1 MARPASWQTW
11 NIDPLTQTP
20 SPIPLAELHCH
31 IEGAAP
37 TDLVRELAH
46 RNGQDIT
53 GLINGEDGYIWSDF
67 DSFLSAYDR
76 VASVF
81 TRAEDYSNLAY
92 AYASGLAAQGAI
104 YSETFSSTDHAEQ
117 AGVEPIAYLDALA
130 NGIKRA
136 EADHGIVSRMIPTG
150 VRHFGT
156 QAINRAADIA
166 IEAAKT
172 NPLITGFGIAGSE
185 VAGSLLDAKDAFA
198 RCADA
203 GLGLTAHAGEWTG
216 PPTIRDAISLG
227 VTRIGH
233 GVRAA
238 EDEALMAEIA
248 AKGITLEVCPVSN
261 VVLNAVDGLDAHPAK
276 QLHNAGIKLTANS
289 DDPPHFHTTLAKD
302 VETMVQLLGGD
313 ETAMRSMLTR
323 NALNAAFVDE
333 PTRQKL
339 LGKLE
344 TALASA

>member
-1 MARPASWQTW
+1 MARPASWQIW

-104 YSETFSSTDHAEQ
+104 YSETFSSTDHSEQ
-117 AGVEPIAYLDALA
+117 AGVEPMAYLDALA
-130 NGIKRA
+130 DGIKRA

-233 GVRAA
+233 GVRAV

-289 DDPPHFHTTLAKD
+289 DDPPHFHTMLAKD

-313 ETAMRSMLTR
+313 EMAMRAMLTR

>member
-46 RNGQDIT
+46 RNDQDIT

-117 AGVEPIAYLDALA
+117 AGVEPMAYLDALA
-130 NGIKRA
+130 DGIKRA

-198 RCADA
+198 RCADV

-302 VETMVQLLGGD
+302 VETMVHLLGGD
-313 ETAMRSMLTR
+313 ETAMRAMLTR

>member
-1 MARPASWQTW
+1 M
-11 NIDPLTQTP
+11 
-20 SPIPLAELHCH
+20 IPLAELHCH

-53 GLINGEDGYIWSDF
+53 GLINGDDGYVWTDF
-67 DSFLSAYDR
+67 DSFLGAYDR

-92 AYASGLAAQGAI
+92 AYASDLASQGAI

-117 AGVEPIAYLDALA
+117 AGVDPMAYLNALTD
-130 NGIKRA
+130 GIRRA
-136 EADHGIVSRMIPTG
+136 EADHGIVSRMVPTG

-156 QAINRAADIA
+156 DAINRAADIA
-166 IEAAKT
+166 IDAAKT

-185 VAGSLLDAKDAFA
+185 VAGSLRDAKHAFA
-198 RCADA
+198 RCKQA

-216 PPTIRDAISLG
+216 PPTIRDAVLLG

-233 GVRAA
+233 GIRAA

-261 VVLNAVDGLDAHPAK
+261 IVLKAVESQAAHPAK
-276 QLHNAGIKLTANS
+276 RLYDAGIKLTANS

-302 VETMVQLLGGD
+302 VDMMVQLLGGE
-313 ETAMRSMLTR
+313 ETAIRTMLTR
-323 NALNAAFVDE
+323 NALEAAFVDE

-339 LGKLE
+339 LGKLDE
-344 TALASA
+344 ALASA

>member
-1 MARPASWQTW
+1 M
-11 NIDPLTQTP
+11 TQTL

-37 TDLVRELAH
+37 ADLVRELAH

-92 AYASGLAAQGAI
+92 AYASGLATQGAI

-117 AGVEPIAYLDALA
+117 AGVEPMAYLDALA
-130 NGIKRA
+130 DGIKRA

-233 GVRAA
+233 GIRAA

-302 VETMVQLLGGD
+302 VETMVHLLGGD
-313 ETAMRSMLTR
+313 EKAMRAMLTR

>member
-1 MARPASWQTW
+1 VTA
-11 NIDPLTQTP
+11 
-20 SPIPLAELHCH
+20 IPLAELHCH

-37 TDLVRELAH
+37 PDLVRELAH

-53 GLINGEDGYIWSDF
+53 SLINGGDGYIWSDF
-67 DSFLSAYDR
+67 DSFLGAYDQ

-92 AYASGLAAQGAI
+92 AYASDLASQGAI

-117 AGVEPIAYLDALA
+117 AGVDPMAYLDALA
-130 NGIKRA
+130 DGIKRA
-136 EADHGIVSRMIPTG
+136 EADHGIVSRMVPTG

-156 QAINRAADIA
+156 DAINRAADIA
-166 IEAAKT
+166 IDAAKT

-185 VAGSLLDAKDAFA
+185 VAGSLRDAKHAFA

-216 PPTIRDAISLG
+216 PPTIRDAILLG

-233 GVRAA
+233 GIRAA

-261 VVLNAVDGLDAHPAK
+261 IVLKAVEGQAAHPAK
-276 QLHNAGIKLTANS
+276 TLHGAGIKLTANS

-302 VETMVQLLGGD
+302 VEMMVQLLGGE
-313 ETAMRSMLTR
+313 ETAIRAMLTR
-323 NALNAAFVDE
+323 NALEAAFVDE

-339 LGKLE
+339 LGKLDE
-344 TALASA
+344 ALASA

>member
-1 MARPASWQTW
+1 MVESAYGQAW
-11 NIDPLTQTP
+11 NIDPV
-20 SPIPLAELHCH
+20 IPLAELHCH

-46 RNGQDIT
+46 RDGQDIT
-53 GLINGEDGYIWSDF
+53 GLINGDDGYVWSDF
-67 DSFLSAYDR
+67 DSFLGAYDR

-92 AYASGLAAQGAI
+92 AYASDLASQGAI

-117 AGVEPIAYLDALA
+117 AGVDPVAYLNALTD
-130 NGIKRA
+130 GIKRA
-136 EADHGIVSRMIPTG
+136 EADHGIVSRMVPTG

-156 QAINRAADIA
+156 DAINRAADIA

-172 NPLITGFGIAGSE
+172 NPLISGFGIAGSE
-185 VAGSLLDAKDAFA
+185 VAGSLRDAKDAFA
-198 RCADA
+198 RCGQA

-216 PPTIRDAISLG
+216 PSTIRDAISLG
-227 VTRIGH
+227 VTRLGH
-233 GVRAA
+233 GIRAA

-261 VVLNAVDGLDAHPAK
+261 IVLKAVDSQAGHPAK
-276 QLHNAGIKLTANS
+276 TLFDAGIKLTANS

-302 VETMVQLLGGD
+302 VEVMVQLLGGD
-313 ETAMRSMLTR
+313 ETATRAMLTR
-323 NALNAAFVDE
+323 NALEAAFVDE

-339 LGKLE
+339 LGKLDE
-344 TALASA
+344 ALASA